1 MIIKPMIRS
10 NICLSAHPL
19 GCAAET
25 MRQIEYIQARK
36 ASYAGL
42 PGPKAVLVLG
52 GSGGYGLATRI
63 AAAFGS
69 GAATVGLSFEKAP
82 SDTKPGTPGWYNNRA
97 FDEAATAAGLVTA
110 TLDGDAFSNEAKD
123 EVIATARR
131 LGLVFDLVVYSLASP
146 VRTDPATGI
155 MHRSVLKPIG
165 QSFKGRSVDV
175 FTGRFSDA
183 EVGPCEEEDIA
194 NTVKVMGGEDWELWI
209 KALAKAGVLA
219 KDAITVAYSYIGP
232 ALSWPIYR
240 DGTIGRAKIHLD
252 ATAKSMTA
260 RAIVPGLKAY
270 VSVNKAVVTRASAVI
285 PIIPLYVSVLFKVM
299 KARGNHEDCIA
310 QMDRLF
316 RDRLYMKGPDG
327 KILPPAVDAEGRIRL
342 DDLELLPGVQAEVD
356 AIMEKIGPDNLAEL
370 ADVEGFKADFL
381 AAHGFGLPGID
392 YDAEVA
398 TL

>member
-25 MRQIEYIQARK
+25 QRQIDYIKARK
-36 ASYAGL
+36 ASYASL

-52 GSGGYGLATRI
+52 GSGGYGLASRV

-69 GAATVGLSFEKAP
+69 GAATIGLSFEKAP
-82 SDTKPGTPGWYNNRA
+82 TETKPGTPGWYNNRA
-97 FDEAATAAGLVTA
+97 FDEAAKAAGLACA

-123 EVIATARR
+123 AVIAKARE

-155 MHRSVLKPIG
+155 MHRSALKPIG
-165 QSFKGRSVDV
+165 QSFTGTTVDV
-175 FTGRFSDA
+175 FTGRFSEA
-183 EVGPCEEEDIA
+183 EVGPCVDDEIA
-194 NTVKVMGGEDWELWI
+194 DTVKVMGGEDWELWI
-209 KALAKAGVLA
+209 KALAKAGLLA
-219 KDAITVAYSYIGP
+219 RGATTVAYSYIGP

-252 ATAKSMTA
+252 ATAKKLTDTA
-260 RAIVPGLKAY
+260 PGLRAY

-310 QMDRLF
+310 QADRLF
-316 RDRLYMKGPDG
+316 RERLYATGPDG
-327 KILPPAVDAEGRIRL
+327 KALAPAVDAEGRIRL

-356 AIMEKIGPDNLAEL
+356 AIMEKIGPDNLADL
-370 ADVEGFKADFL
+370 ADVEGFKSDFL
-381 AAHGFGLPGID
+381 AVHGFGIAGVD
-392 YDAEVA
+392 YEAEVS